1 MFLILEKSLISQKC
15 IVVSEKGIYVQ
26 PFHFLLAHT
35 SKRWQCAH
43 QIESSTWHPP
53 GQTSGIWLLSVP
65 EEWGVW
71 RVRPSVGC
79 AIWILSGWGGENR
92 TGSVKFQMVFFVR
105 APKSLTTINTC
116 LDEMEEFK
124 GRDIAISWV
133 TVFFL
138 LATEV
143 SKKFCLR
150 NSSLSYYWVE
160 TVFTRHI
167 AYGTFSHPI
176 SMSKLYVSVKG
187 NQPTLKY
194 SKRHEVVNTCY
205 VFSTLLNNLR
215 RVSQSEELTLAYWHC
230 PTW

>member
-1 MFLILEKSLISQKC
+1 MYSRQWKRNLCSVFSFL
-15 IVVSEKGIYVQ
+15 
-26 PFHFLLAHT
+26 
-35 SKRWQCAH
+35 
-43 QIESSTWHPP
+43 
-53 GQTSGIWLLSVP
+53 
-65 EEWGVW
+65 
-71 RVRPSVGC
+71 
-79 AIWILSGWGGENR
+79 
-92 TGSVKFQMVFFVR
+92 TGSHKHEVTVRSPNRKFNLTSPRANLGHLTTFCARGVGSLTGKAFRGMRNLNFIWVGWWKSNRKCQVSNGFFVR